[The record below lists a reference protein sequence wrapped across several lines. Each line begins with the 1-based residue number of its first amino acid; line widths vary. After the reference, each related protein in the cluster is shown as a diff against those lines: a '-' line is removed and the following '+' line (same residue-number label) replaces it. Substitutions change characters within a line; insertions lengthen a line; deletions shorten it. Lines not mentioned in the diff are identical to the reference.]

1 MRKLLKSASYIFHP
15 IWMPFAGSIFYFIVT
30 PRFFPLPLI
39 KAKLLAIAITTLFI
53 PIVFFYLLK
62 NLGKVQNVFLRDVKE
77 RIWPLF
83 FYILL
88 IGLNLY
94 QILDIY
100 NYPALYFYFVGIM
113 LSVMTAFFLAWFRLK
128 ISLHMIGMGGIF
140 TFILAMSIF
149 YRINLMYTLAFIITA
164 LGWTASS
171 RLAYKAHSY
180 FELIL
185 GVFIGI
191 IPQIIVLNY
200 WL

>member
-1 MRKLLKSASYIFHP
+1 MRKLIKSASYIFHP
-15 IWMPFAGSIFYFIVT
+15 IWMPLAGSIFYFIVT

-39 KAKLLAIAITTLFI
+39 EAKLLAITITTLFI

-62 NLGKVQNVFLRDVKE
+62 NLGKAKNFFLNDVKE

-113 LSVMTAFFLAWFRLK
+113 LSVMTAFFMAWFK
-128 ISLHMIGMGGIF
+128 VKVSLHMIGMGGIF
-140 TFILAMSIF
+140 TFILALSIF
-149 YRINLMYTLAFIITA
+149 YKINLIYTLAFLLTA

-171 RLAYKAHSY
+171 RLAYKAHTN

-185 GVFIGI
+185 GTFIGVL
-191 IPQIIVLNY
+191 PQIIVLNY